1 MAGYDDYQTEEEYI
15 AARKKRAGGE
25 MDTKELVAR
34 LRRGCN
40 CRLCKMDR
48 CCCAEMEDAADTIER
63 LERERDAATANARM
77 YEATSKEAARGLECL
92 SDIDDAWDAIGT
104 RGNRKA
110 LTLAEQISS
119 LTRELNDSEVEAAAL
134 RSRVARLEEA
144 LRAIDAKVVELGLAA
159 QRKANGHKHEKFAAV
174 RHSMR
179 LIVSAALTEE

>member
-1 MAGYDDYQTEEEYI
+1 MTGYDDYQTEEEYI
-15 AARKKRAGGE
+15 ASWKKRAGGE

-63 LERERDAATANARM
+63 LGRERNEWRDAAHLSAC
-77 YEATSKEAARGLECL
+77 EAHSGLL
-92 SDIDDAWDAIGT
+92 DDAEAE
-104 RGNRKA
+104 
-110 LTLAEQISS
+110 LT
-119 LTRELNDSEVEAAAL
+119 AL
-134 RSRVARLEEA
+134 RARLAKMEEA

-174 RHSMR
+174 RQSMR
-179 LIVSAALTEE
+179 LIVSAALTEEQP

>member
-15 AARKKRAGGE
+15 AAAKKRWERE

-48 CCCAEMEDAADTIER
+48 CCCAEMEDAADTIEH
-63 LERERDAATANARM
+63 LERERDTLAKA
-77 YEATSKEAARGLECL
+77 YDSEKEAA
-92 SDIDDAWDAIGT
+92 A
-104 RGNRKA
+104 
-110 LTLAEQISS
+110 QY
-119 LTRELNDSEVEAAAL
+119 REFAAAKSREKVDEFRRAEAALVELSAL
-134 RSRVARLEEA
+134 RARVARLAKMEDA

-179 LIVSAALTEE
+179 LIVSAALTEEQP

>member
-15 AARKKRAGGE
+15 AAAKKRWERE

-48 CCCAEMEDAADTIER
+48 CCCAEMEDAADTIEH
-63 LERERDAATANARM
+63 LERERDEALAKLGATARLA
-77 YEATSKEAARGLECL
+77 L
-92 SDIDDAWDAIGT
+92 S
-104 RGNRKA
+104 
-110 LTLAEQISS
+110 L
-119 LTRELNDSEVEAAAL
+119 EVEADERIAVAESELTTL
-134 RSRVARLEEA
+134 RTRVAKMEEA
-144 LRAIDAKVVELGLAA
+144 LRAIDAKIVELGLAA

-179 LIVSAALTEE
+179 LIVSAALAEEQP